1 MSINKFALLFFASL
15 LVLSCA
21 KETPSEPEYTW
32 TLPEVLIDYSI
43 ETPEVLPAFLV
54 DTYFDQNSLLGYE
67 LSNEAI
73 ALGRVLFYDQRLSDD
88 NTISCASCHQQAN
101 AFSSDVAF
109 SEGIDGQLT
118 PRNSMSLVNLRWNRF
133 LFWDQRE
140 SSLDS
145 QVLQPIVHPEEMNS
159 DLAQLIIEL
168 SQIEGYP
175 ALFESAFDSP
185 EITEEGISSALAQ
198 FIRAITSFDTKYDEG
213 RLIDY
218 TNYSSAEL
226 RGKDVFFNNRCNQ
239 CHTGQSFFQ
248 AGDPRNNGL
257 DSDPVDLGFYNVS
270 GNENDIGKFKTMTLR
285 NIEYTAP
292 YMHDGRFKTLMEVVE
307 FYNSGVQAH
316 PNLDDRL
323 TEEIEIGGTP
333 IRLNFT
339 QQQKEDLVAFL
350 GTLSDESLL
359 NDEKFSNPFP
369 R

>member
-1 MSINKFALLFFASL
+1 MHLCKYYISL
-15 LVLSCA
+15 LCFFYFVSCQ
-21 KETPSEPEYTW
+21 KEEPIGHEYKW
-32 TLPEVLIDYSI
+32 SLPEEIIDYSI
-43 ETPEVLPAFLV
+43 ETPEVLPDFLV

-73 ALGRVLFYDQRLSDD
+73 TLGRVLFYDQRLSAD
-88 NTISCASCHQQAN
+88 NTISCASCHQQEN
-101 AFSSDVAF
+101 AFSSNVAF

-140 SSLDS
+140 SSLDV
-145 QVLQPIVHPEEMNS
+145 QVLQPIVHPEEMNTQLE
-159 DLAQLIIEL
+159 DLVVEL
-168 SQIEGYP
+168 ANIEGYP
-175 ALFESAFDSP
+175 ALFESAFGSP
-185 EITEEGISSALAQ
+185 EITEENISSALAQ

-218 TNYSSAEL
+218 ANYTDAEL

-257 DSDPVDLGFYNVS
+257 DSDPSDLGFYNVS

-292 YMHDGRFKTLMEVVE
+292 YMHDGRFETLMEVVE

-333 IRLNFT
+333 IRLNLS
-339 QQQKEDLVAFL
+339 QQQKEDLIAFL
-350 GTLSDESLL
+350 KTLSDEHLL
-359 NDEKFSNPFP
+359 TDEKFENPFP
-369 R
+369 W